1 MGAAGLGEVPS
12 PAAATARAAREF
24 RHTEAALSRVKIE
37 TKRGGRE
44 RRVPAWL
51 PGPGGSAFV
60 HVFTAIMHQIDAE
73 PLQWARPV
81 LRRRG
86 GWR

>member
-24 RHTEAALSRVKIE
+24 RHTDTALSRVNFG
-37 TKRGGRE
+37 TKHGGRE
-44 RRVPAWL
+44 RRAAAWF
-51 PGPGGSAFV
+51 PGPGDSAFV
-60 HVFTAIMHQIDAE
+60 HVFIAIMHQIDAE
-73 PLQWARPV
+73 PLQLARPV

-86 GWR
+86 GWG